1 MIYKFW
7 KGLIWSCEMCRNM
20 SLFTGMLL
28 VGCIVG
34 SMGLI
39 NFSMMPDNV
48 SDVLSLT
55 QIETKTDYPIKGRL
69 FSCVAALI
77 FLILGF
83 SQILL
88 SLEKLLQVN
97 IWKAMLLLVFGF
109 VLLIVGRAFFV
120 LAFSFYSVR
129 LIIIG
134 ILLVAILYFI
144 RKKK

>member
-7 KGLIWSCEMCRNM
+7 KGLIWSCEMWRNM

>member
-1 MIYKFW
+1 M
-7 KGLIWSCEMCRNM
+7 
-20 SLFTGMLL
+20 
-28 VGCIVG
+28 
-34 SMGLI
+34 I

-97 IWKAMLLLVFGF
+97 IWKAMLPLVFGF

-120 LAFSFYSVR
+120 LVFSFYSVR

>member
-1 MIYKFW
+1 MVYKFW
-7 KGLIWSCEMCRNM
+7 DRLIWFCERCRNV

-34 SMGLI
+34 GMGLI
-39 NFSMMPDNV
+39 DSSMMPDNV
-48 SDVLSLT
+48 SDVLSFT
-55 QIETKTDYPIKGRL
+55 QIEPPTEYHLKGRL

-97 IWKAMLLLVFGF
+97 IWKAMLPLVFGF
-109 VLLIVGRAFFV
+109 LLLIVGRAFFAV
-120 LAFSFYSVR
+120 AFSFYSVR
-129 LIIIG
+129 LMIIVILILG
-134 ILLVAILYFI
+134 IVYFI